1 MVRRIVK
8 SNFITAVNPM
18 ATAAAAGQRIIT
30 TGTSNQRNGG
40 GITPNPRPGAQ
51 QPGESKEAY
60 DQRIQDETGNLMSE
74 SEVEK
79 EDTPVTSNKKML
91 VIGAAVLAIIFL
103 ISKSR
108 K

>member
-1 MVRRIVK
+1 MVRKIVTSSFK
-8 SNFITAVNPM
+8 TAFNPM
-18 ATAAAAGQRIIT
+18 ATATAAGQRIIT
-30 TGTSNQRNGG
+30 TSTSNQRSGG
-40 GITPNPRPGAQ
+40 GTTPNPRPGAQ

-79 EDTPVTSNKKML
+79 EDTPATKNKKML